1 VKYNIAGAGLVGK
14 TLAGIIARQGMRA
27 LIANSRGPKSR
38 AEMAAEQFRRAVGLE
53 KKWFFAVW
61 TGRSCCGDHQALRGD
76 NCPRARRRKAPESL
90 LE

>member
-1 VKYNIAGAGLVGK
+1 VGK
-14 TLAGIIARQGMRA
+14 TLADILTRQGMRA

-61 TGRSCCGDHQALRGD
+61 TGRPCCVAACRLGH
-76 NCPRARRRKAPESL
+76 APKSQL
-90 LE
+90 AYTTRHYFSRCA